1 MLKYFHLKL
10 HRPNVDDHK
19 AFSMKRE
26 TKKAGRRANKDERFM
41 VEVLVDVYQKALEQP
56 DGMLILNNKN
66 NPEDQCLIDSSDITP
81 LLDLLDNFAKHG
93 TFKSA
98 KIPLLE
104 NIAIRKRFEE
114 LRSNGM
120 KYSEAV
126 QQLAEENHK
135 SVSTIE
141 RQIAKIDKPGVLRNL
156 M

>member
-1 MLKYFHLKL
+1 
-10 HRPNVDDHK
+10 
-19 AFSMKRE
+19 MKRE
-26 TKKAGRRANKDERFM
+26 TKKAGRRANQDERFIA
-41 VEVLVDVYQKALEQP
+41 EVLVDVYQKALKQP
-56 DGMLILNNKN
+56 DGMLTLNNEN
-66 NPEDQCLIDSSDITP
+66 NPEDQCLIDSSDIKP

-120 KYSEAV
+120 KYSDAV
-126 QQLAEENHK
+126 QQLAEENHM

-141 RQIAKIDKPGVLRNL
+141 RRVTKNGKPGELSSL
-156 M
+156 L

>member
-1 MLKYFHLKL
+1 
-10 HRPNVDDHK
+10 
-19 AFSMKRE
+19 MKRE
-26 TKKAGRRANKDERFM
+26 TKKAGRRANQDERFIA
-41 VEVLVDVYQKALEQP
+41 EVLVDVYQKALEQP
-56 DGMLILNNKN
+56 DGMLTLNNEN
-66 NPEDQCLIDSSDITP
+66 NPEDQCLIDSSDIKP

-120 KYSEAV
+120 KYSDAV
-126 QQLAEENHK
+126 QQLAEENNM

-141 RQIAKIDKPGVLRNL
+141 RRVSKNGKPGELSSL
-156 M
+156 L

>member
-1 MLKYFHLKL
+1 
-10 HRPNVDDHK
+10 
-19 AFSMKRE
+19 MKRE
-26 TKKAGRRANKDERFM
+26 TKKAGRRANQDERFIA
-41 VEVLVDVYQKALEQP
+41 EVLVDVYQKALEQP
-56 DGMLILNNKN
+56 DGMLTLNNEN
-66 NPEDQCLIDSSDITP
+66 NPEYQCLIDSSDIKP

-120 KYSEAV
+120 KYSDAV
-126 QQLAEENHK
+126 QQLAEENNM

-141 RQIAKIDKPGVLRNL
+141 RRVSKNGKPGELSSL
-156 M
+156 L